1 MNSEVPRD
9 QRVVRVLPKP
19 PSRDEGW
26 ERWCVNPSLG
36 LRCLSSLLPN
46 CLQVSCD
53 QPALLISEFRV
64 HRTEGCAD
72 HGLGSLSIG

>member
-9 QRVVRVLPKP
+9 QRVVRVLPKS

-26 ERWCVNPSLG
+26 ERWCVNRSLG

-53 QPALLISEFRV
+53 QPALLCSV
-64 HRTEGCAD
+64 NAGSTELKGVQIT
-72 HGLGSLSIG
+72 GLAASA